1 MKDLET
7 GRLSWV
13 SQWPQRNHKYPYK
26 RKVKM
31 PKLGYVIMGKK
42 VRERFGGVMLLTYRW
57 RSGSKAQ
64 ESKCYLKAGKDMEFN
79 SPLEN
84 SEAK

>member
-1 MKDLET
+1 M

-13 SQWPQRNHKYPYK
+13 SQWLQCNHKYSYK

-31 PKLGYVIMGKK
+31 PKLGYVMTEKGQK
-42 VRERFGGVMLLTYRW
+42 ERFVGVMLLTYRW
-57 RSGSKAQ
+57 RNGSKAK
-64 ESKCYLKAGKDMEFN
+64 ESKCHLKAGKDKEFD